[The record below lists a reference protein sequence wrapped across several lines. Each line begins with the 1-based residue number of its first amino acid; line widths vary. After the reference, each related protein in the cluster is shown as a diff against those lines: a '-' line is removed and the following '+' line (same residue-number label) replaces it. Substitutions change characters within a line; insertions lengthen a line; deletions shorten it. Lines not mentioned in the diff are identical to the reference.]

1 MIGQFFSYFII
12 FFLIARFTSLL
23 SRVKWLPLTRTTLK
37 HDAILAVIF
46 SLVVV
51 LFTLFN

>member
-12 FFLIARFTSLL
+12 FFLIARLTSLL
-23 SRVKWLPLTRTTLK
+23 SSLKWLPLTKTTIK
-37 HDAILAVIF
+37 HDVILAVIF